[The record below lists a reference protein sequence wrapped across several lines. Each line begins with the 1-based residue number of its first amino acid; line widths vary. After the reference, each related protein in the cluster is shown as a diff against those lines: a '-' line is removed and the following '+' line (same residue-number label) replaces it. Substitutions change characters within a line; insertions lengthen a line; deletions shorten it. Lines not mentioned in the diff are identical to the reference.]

1 MIFLWNIDK
10 KSAIFSLLNQ
20 FLFKFFWE
28 ITVENLLQVE
38 NLSAAYGKAQ
48 VVSGLSLHMDKGEIL
63 ALVGESGCGKSSVSL
78 ALTRLLPPSATISA
92 DKILFNPGDKAVDLS
107 RLPEKKLRRYRGGG
121 IAYIFQEPSVSLNPV
136 ISVGEQISEVLELHR
151 PELKDQNAEII
162 RLLEQVG
169 IPDARNR
176 IKAYPHELS
185 GGMQQ
190 RIMIAMALA
199 GNPQLLVAD
208 EPTTALDVTVQA
220 QILEL
225 LKKLCKERNMAVLLI
240 SHNLGVVATLADRI
254 AVMYAGKIVETA
266 PTQELI
272 RFPKHPYT
280 RALLAAVPVLGKKCG
295 RLETI
300 PGFVPA
306 PDDYPAGCRFA
317 PRCSLQHEKCLQNS
331 PGLEEVSPNHFCS
344 CFVKPE
350 AL

>member
-1 MIFLWNIDK
+1 MSEI
-10 KSAIFSLLNQ
+10 LLQ
-20 FLFKFFWE
+20 A
-28 ITVENLLQVE
+28 ENL
-38 NLSAAYGKAQ
+38 NAAYGKSQ
-48 VVSGLSLHMDKGEIL
+48 VVSEISLHIDKGEIL

-78 ALTRLLPPSATISA
+78 ALTRLLPPSAKISA
-92 DKILFNPGDKAVDLS
+92 DKILFNPDDKPVDLS
-107 RLPEKKLRRYRGGG
+107 KLPEKKLRKYRGGG

-136 ISVGEQISEVLELHR
+136 ISVGEQIAEVLELHR
-151 PELKDQNAEII
+151 PEIKNQTAEII

-169 IPDARNR
+169 IPDAAKR

-225 LKKLCKERNMAVLLI
+225 LQKLRKERNMAVLLI
-240 SHNLGVVATLADRI
+240 SHNLGVVGALADRI

-266 PTQELI
+266 PAQELI
-272 RFPKHPYT
+272 RFPQHPYT
-280 RALLAAVPVLGKKCG
+280 KALLAAVPVLRKKCS

-317 PRCSLQHEKCLQNS
+317 PRCSFQCEKCRQTV
-331 PGLEEVSPNHFCS
+331 PELEEVSPGHFCS
-344 CFVKPE
+344 CFLKQE
-350 AL
+350 GL